1 MNDTELNIQLKALK
15 KVDPYIISIVAHSS
29 QVALYQYKTG
39 MGPWEK
45 TEVEGTLFVYQREA
59 EPQYGFTIMN
69 RLSMENMVEPVTTE
83 LDFQIQTPFLLYR
96 NQTGGIYGIWFYEQ
110 VECERVG
117 MKMKMLVKEV
127 EKNIA
132 NKKSKSAGK
141 SGDLNQLFKSAEG
154 KDKPSDKM
162 VAPSNDTG
170 KNLLRLL
177 SQPDQ
182 SNTEGRGDTPPTQQS
197 EKTSASVKDFFAMA
211 SSNDIQSTSPQV
223 GSTGQSA
230 FTSVPLLSAP
240 SHTHTVQITALPISQ
255 GLAMGAVPVAG
266 YPIYPAAQHMLPPGQ
281 PPAPVVHHP
290 SPSTNMNPMVQRLMS
305 NPGIHSVESIEAEQ
319 RRSTSPNNGV
329 SSSPPDQ
336 MNPNTKKLNDLE
348 SQLKQKLQIG
358 SNKAF
363 APVKSPSQ
371 APEVNGTKTQLSRQP
386 PILMT
391 ASSTQ
396 PTLLS
401 PQVFSS
407 SGMPRS
413 SSPTSTTGHNGVA
426 RSSPPRSSITPLTK
440 EQMVEAMSFLLE
452 TDSDFVQKLHE
463 AYVKSLNRKF
473 QIIK

>member
-1 MNDTELNIQLKALK
+1 
-15 KVDPYIISIVAHSS
+15 
-29 QVALYQYKTG
+29 
-39 MGPWEK
+39 
-45 TEVEGTLFVYQREA
+45 
-59 EPQYGFTIMN
+59 
-69 RLSMENMVEPVTTE
+69 
-83 LDFQIQTPFLLYR
+83 
-96 NQTGGIYGIWFYEQ
+96 
-110 VECERVG
+110 

-182 SNTEGRGDTPPTQQS
+182 SNNEGRGDTPPTQQS

-266 YPIYPAAQHMLPPGQ
+266 YPMYPAAQHMLPPGQ

-358 SNKAF
+358 SNKTF

-371 APEVNGTKTQLSRQP
+371 APEVNGTKTQLSRRP

-413 SSPTSTTGHNGVA
+413 SSTQPTLL
-426 RSSPPRSSITPLTK
+426 SPQVFSNSG
-440 EQMVEAMSFLLE
+440 
-452 TDSDFVQKLHE
+452 
-463 AYVKSLNRKF
+463 
-473 QIIK
+473 